1 MLEYQAGEP
10 KNWNFMLFKVIK
22 ITNALDFEVQI
33 LKVKGFNMG
42 KTVIESIVQCNA
54 EKLIF
59 LHVASQFTSNSY
71 NMDTTI
77 RVFN

>member
-1 MLEYQAGEP
+1 
-10 KNWNFMLFKVIK
+10 MLFKEIK

-54 EKLIF
+54 EKFIF
-59 LHVASQFTSNSY
+59 C
-71 NMDTTI
+71 M
-77 RVFN
+77 